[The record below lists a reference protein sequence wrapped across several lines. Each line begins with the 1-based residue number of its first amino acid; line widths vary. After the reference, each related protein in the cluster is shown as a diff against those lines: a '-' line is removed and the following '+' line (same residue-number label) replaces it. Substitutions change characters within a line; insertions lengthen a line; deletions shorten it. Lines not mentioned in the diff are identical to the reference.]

1 MAETLNPFENM
12 LKQVDK
18 VAGMLNMDP
27 NMVKVLKAP
36 KKTVMVSLPIK
47 KDDGSIEVYEGY
59 RVQYNDALGPF
70 KGGIR
75 FHHGVTLD
83 EVKAL
88 AGWMTWKC
96 AVAGIPYGG
105 GKGGVVCD
113 PSTLSMSELERL
125 SRRYI
130 FSISDE
136 IGVERDIPA
145 PDVNTNPNVMGWMV
159 DTFCQIKG
167 TASVGI
173 ITGKPL
179 NLGGS
184 AGRVQATGRGVRFA
198 AEVAAKNK
206 GLDMKG
212 ARLIVQGFG
221 NVGSVAADLMVNECG
236 CKLVGASDVYGG
248 IYDPNGLDV
257 KKLVELVKRERTIKN
272 YQGGQRMTNEE
283 IIEQE
288 CEILS
293 PCALE
298 NVITSKNADRIK
310 AKLIVEGA
318 NGPTTPD
325 ADTVLNSKG
334 IWVVPDI
341 LANSGGVIVSYF
353 EWVQNIDHY
362 YWPEDRVNNELKV
375 KMFQNTQAVID
386 MAKEYKTDLRTGA
399 YMIAMERVADAI
411 KVRGIFP

>member
-47 KDDGSIEVYEGY
+47 KDDGSIEVYEGF
-59 RVQYNDALGPF
+59 RVQYNDALGPC

-96 AVAGIPYGG
+96 AVSGIPYGG

-113 PSTLSMSELERL
+113 PSTLSMNELERL

-318 NGPTTPD
+318 NGPTTPE

-375 KMFQNTQAVID
+375 KMFQNTQSVID

>member
-59 RVQYNDALGPF
+59 RVQYNDALGPC

>member
-113 PSTLSMSELERL
+113 PSTLSMNELERL

-318 NGPTTPD
+318 NGPTTPE

>member
-47 KDDGSIEVYEGY
+47 KDDGSIEVYEGF
-59 RVQYNDALGPF
+59 RVQYNDALGPC